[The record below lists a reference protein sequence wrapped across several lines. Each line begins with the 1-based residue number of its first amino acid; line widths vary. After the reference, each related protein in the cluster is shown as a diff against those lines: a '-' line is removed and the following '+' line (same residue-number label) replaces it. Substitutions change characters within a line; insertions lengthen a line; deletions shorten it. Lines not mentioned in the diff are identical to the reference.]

1 MQALKA
7 SEQLPFQREG
17 RTEWWQSGSCLIRF
31 QEKVLMPVEVVFYFL
46 KSSFYDHRVKPKHW
60 LFRKSLNQEH
70 A

>member
-31 QEKVLMPVEVVFYFL
+31 QEKVLMPVEVVFYFFKIFFL
-46 KSSFYDHRVKPKHW
+46 
-60 LFRKSLNQEH
+60 
-70 A
+70 